1 MTKNKSSHNSS
12 PKIIN
17 KVINDKNTIS
27 DHVTSITMTFLVR
40 PIIKIRIKSACLSLS
55 KPITSVVPKRSFV
68 AVVVTLGTGWCSVK
82 HSSNR
87 PNIPKG
93 NLTLISHEL
102 IDGSHRRS
110 C

>member
-27 DHVTSITMTFLVR
+27 DHVTNITMTFLVR
-40 PIIKIRIKSACLSLS
+40 PIIKITIKSLMSVRLS

-68 AVVVTLGTGWCSVK
+68 ADVVTLSTGWCSVK
-82 HSSNR
+82 HSS
-87 PNIPKG
+87 KQK
-93 NLTLISHEL
+93 S
-102 IDGSHRRS
+102 S
-110 C
+110 